1 MRLAWLFLV
10 LAVVLGACDHTGS
23 SSTETSDASAE
34 GATTTT
40 GETAETTEA
49 TAAGGSDVDACDL
62 VNADDAAG
70 ILGSPAVVDTT
81 PSPNFGETSVCAWV
95 TGSNAL
101 LVVSLFEGR
110 EYYSGGGLSGAEPLD
125 VGDEG
130 YIGIDPTFGG
140 VDIQV
145 LAGEWVLSLSAAPFA
160 IVDVE
165 GLPASM
171 TAAAQQA
178 VDRLP

>member
-10 LAVVLGACDHTGS
+10 LAVVLGACDHSGS
-23 SSTETSDASAE
+23 TSTETSGASAE
-34 GATTTT
+34 DATTITE
-40 GETAETTEA
+40 ETAETTEA
-49 TAAGGSDVDACDL
+49 TAVSGTTVDACDL

-81 PSPNFGETSVCAWV
+81 PSPSFGETSVCAWV
-95 TGSNAL
+95 TESDAL

-110 EYYSGGGLSGAEPLD
+110 EYFSGGLSGAEPLD

-130 YIGIDPTFGG
+130 YIGIEPTFGG